1 MNNERFKSFIS
12 PHVADVCDRLELGQ
26 LEGLPEQ
33 IVHFVAGSVYGIVLE
48 ARIPSAPWR
57 DEPLTH
63 GAYVILNQE
72 EIRRTLD
79 FVRLRLETGSTTS

>member
-1 MNNERFKSFIS
+1 MNSDRFKSFIS
-12 PHVADVCDRLELGQ
+12 PHVLDVCDRLDVAAMSE
-26 LEGLPEQ
+26 LPEG
-33 IVHFVAGSVYGIVLE
+33 IVHFVAGAVYGIVLE
-48 ARIPSAPWR
+48 ARIPYATWR

-79 FVRLRLETGSTTS
+79 FIRLRLETGSTTS